1 MLQIKDSTYSI
12 KFSKIMINF
21 VILLNNLNAFYVED
35 TQVGPCATV
44 KYKVYAVQKNKN
56 ILHSK
61 NSFYYLKISLEDFT
75 VHVHTVS
82 EFHMLR
88 MWTCFVLAVLYP
100 LMHERIHESV
110 QHTCCFEY
118 ALC

>member
-56 ILHSK
+56 ILHFK

-100 LMHERIHESV
+100 LMHE
-110 QHTCCFEY
+110 
-118 ALC
+118 